1 MGFSRDK
8 DGEKLR
14 ENSDSYSG
22 MYLSEGWGWGERVWR
37 TLRLVGAG
45 DRMMM
50 GAELSPKLFFG
61 GGKG

>member
-22 MYLSEGWGWGERVWR
+22 MYLSEGRGGGGGEGVEDFALGWG
-37 TLRLVGAG
+37 G
-45 DRMMM
+45 
-50 GAELSPKLFFG
+50 
-61 GGKG
+61 